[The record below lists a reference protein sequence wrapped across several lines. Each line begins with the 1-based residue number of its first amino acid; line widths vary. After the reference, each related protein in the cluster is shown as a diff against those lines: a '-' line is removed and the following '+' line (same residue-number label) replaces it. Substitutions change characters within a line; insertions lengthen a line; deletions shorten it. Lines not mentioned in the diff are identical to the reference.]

1 MAKKSLLTI
10 ASIPTG
16 TSTGRTGTLLVTSKL
31 PAGVGAIIDTRFA
44 LVRSLSV
51 IKGVATGIYKVLGQA
66 GGIRRHEN
74 AG

>member
-31 PAGVGAIIDTRFA
+31 PAGVGAIIDTRFV
-44 LVRSLSV
+44 LVRILSV
-51 IKGVATGIYKVLGQA
+51 IKVATGIYKVLGQA